1 LKRAFN
7 ILNHHFTTAFPG
19 LSLFN
24 GTTPSVVQNIP
35 SNLRTLS
42 AEKEI
47 TSMAWGDLTER
58 QLLMGLADQSV
69 QTYHPA
75 KGRLKTIKAEC
86 GEGPIVGVAKFN
98 E

>member
-1 LKRAFN
+1 
-7 ILNHHFTTAFPG
+7 
-19 LSLFN
+19 LFN